1 MGFTFR
7 LFSEILSSMLDAD
20 LRRFSMVV
28 HKGSRIP
35 LRFFG
40 DGNGHAINS
49 KTISDVSGRM
59 QPYRLG
65 FQ

>member
-1 MGFTFR
+1 
-7 LFSEILSSMLDAD
+7 MLDAD